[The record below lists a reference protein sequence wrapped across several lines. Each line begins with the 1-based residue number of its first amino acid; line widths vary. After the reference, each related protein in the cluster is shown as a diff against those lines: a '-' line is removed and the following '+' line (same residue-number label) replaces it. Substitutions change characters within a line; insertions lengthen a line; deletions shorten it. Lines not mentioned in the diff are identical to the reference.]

1 MADVLLNQ
9 RVIAGLGNV
18 FKSEVLFECRVYP
31 FDHVRDLEPDTIAAL
46 VAASARALRKNVTES
61 ASRPG
66 GRRTTTN
73 RLNRDETVGIS
84 TRRQTVPSMRCRD
97 SDAQGRSRRRST
109 YWCPSCQPS
118 RRSDGSDGGHGL

>member
-46 VAASARALRKNVTES
+46 VAASARAS
-61 ASRPG
+61 ARMSPSPPAGPADEGQPPTGSTATKRCGYIDAPANRAIDAAQRFRCARP
-66 GRRTTTN
+66 
-73 RLNRDETVGIS
+73 E
-84 TRRQTVPSMRCRD
+84 
-97 SDAQGRSRRRST
+97 
-109 YWCPSCQPS
+109 
-118 RRSDGSDGGHGL
+118 